1 MEELKIEYI
10 FDLEDFKVME
20 NIEHSY
26 FPNDNITPAEEVFN
40 WYKKNN
46 LTCVGLRNNN
56 HKVIASVSILPLNK
70 ETFYDIYENKIHEA
84 DVVASQI
91 EEYRDSGTY
100 FIYLSSISVDQ
111 EYRNNYKVITTLL
124 KGGINMFELLQ
135 KRNIKIEKVMAEAST
150 IHGEKICRK
159 LLKMQYIRETNHA
172 SKIYCEDGEEFMK
185 AMNRIKRYKE
195 N

>member
-1 MEELKIEYI
+1 MEELKVEYT
-10 FDLEDFKVME
+10 FDLEDFKVIE

-26 FPNDNITPAEEVFN
+26 FADDNITSAKEVQN
-40 WYKKNN
+40 WYRKNN
-46 LTCVGLRNNN
+46 LTCIGVRNGKN
-56 HKVIASVSILPLNK
+56 KIIASINILPLNGK
-70 ETFYDIYENKIHEA
+70 TFYDIHEDKMHEA

-111 EYRNNYKVITTLL
+111 EYRNNYKVIITLL
-124 KGGINMFELLQ
+124 KGCINMFELLQ

-172 SKIYCEDGEEFMK
+172 SKIYCEDGEEFIEVMR
-185 AMNRIKRYKE
+185 RIKK
-195 N
+195 